1 MDTKSNM
8 RKILLRKPRTMIL
21 PDLDLTR
28 TRPRAFE
35 EWKALGRWG
44 RLPAWEQDIPGYLL
58 RTARENS
65 GFTQGVLGTKLEISQ
80 QAVAQAE
87 RWASNPSVAFMR
99 NWLKAC
105 GFDLKLTVTKKI
117 QA

>member
-1 MDTKSNM
+1 MDTKNNM

-28 TRPRAFE
+28 ARPRAYN

-44 RLPAWEQDIPGYLL
+44 RLPVWEQDIPGYLL
-58 RTARENS
+58 RTAREDS
-65 GFTQGVLGTKLEISQ
+65 GLTQGTLGTKLGISQ

-99 NWLKAC
+99 NWLKTC
-105 GFDLKLTVTKKI
+105 GRNLKLSII
-117 QA
+117 QK

>member
-1 MDTKSNM
+1 M
-8 RKILLRKPRTMIL
+8 RKILLRKSRTMIL

-28 TRPRAFE
+28 ARPRAYN
-35 EWKALGRWG
+35 EWKTLGRWG
-44 RLPAWEQDIPGYLL
+44 RLPAWEQDVAGYLL
-58 RTARENS
+58 RTARDDA
-65 GFTQGVLGTKLEISQ
+65 GFTQSVLGTKLGISQ

-87 RWASNPSVAFMR
+87 RWASNPSVAFTR

-117 QA
+117 